1 MYKKSNF
8 VRAFDRR
15 PSGVEDMV
23 QMRAQAAPDDGAT
36 AFHQS
41 PSAGEITCS
50 HDSSTSGHHGQPLQ
64 TGEIS
69 DMAIDNEPIWEWEQ
83 LDQYWSRQ
91 GHSDQQWKNHIW
103 VAEEKEVLVYYL
115 YIYIWKTNNTPGFH
129 LHTEQTSELGQNF
142 FLLWLFFSFFSFLV
156 QYRGICNDWNVAVS
170 ATYTV

>member
-1 MYKKSNF
+1 MQNSTYFTQSPGYILQLREEFSLCRVYKKSNF

-15 PSGVEDMV
+15 PIGVENTV

-50 HDSSTSGHHGQPLQ
+50 HDSSTSGHHGQPFQ

-83 LDQYWSRQ
+83 LDQYWSKQ
-91 GHSDQQWKNHIW
+91 GHSDQ
-103 VAEEKEVLVYYL
+103 
-115 YIYIWKTNNTPGFH
+115 P
-129 LHTEQTSELGQNF
+129 
-142 FLLWLFFSFFSFLV
+142 
-156 QYRGICNDWNVAVS
+156 
-170 ATYTV
+170 